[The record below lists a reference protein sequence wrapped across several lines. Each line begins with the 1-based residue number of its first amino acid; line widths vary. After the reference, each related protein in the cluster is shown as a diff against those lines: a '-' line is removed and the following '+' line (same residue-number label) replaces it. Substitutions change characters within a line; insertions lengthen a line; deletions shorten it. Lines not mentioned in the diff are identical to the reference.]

1 MQGSLSDACPAVPR
15 RPSVPKKSTTQFQ
28 YIRISEEKQEDKRS
42 DKKQHTRRN
51 NPDVLQKA
59 ETQSSSAAGAADRG
73 APDEMRQRL
82 ARFLLCNEP
91 CGHIPQ
97 GLLQRARLICK
108 AFRCSRMAEAAV

>member
-1 MQGSLSDACPAVPR
+1 M
-15 RPSVPKKSTTQFQ
+15 
-28 YIRISEEKQEDKRS
+28 
-42 DKKQHTRRN
+42 QHTRRN

-108 AFRCSRMAEAAV
+108 ALRCSRMAEAAV

>member
-1 MQGSLSDACPAVPR
+1 MQGSLSDACPAVPI
-15 RPSVPKKSTTQFQ
+15 KKQHKTTQFQ

-59 ETQSSSAAGAADRG
+59 ETQISSAAGAADRG
-73 APDEMRQRL
+73 SPDEMRQRL

-108 AFRCSRMAEAAV
+108 ALRCSRMAEAAV